1 MFRRSRLELF
11 VQPAPASTKSSAQHC
26 VPCAAAGTAAELNER
41 PNCWSRCKGYH
52 RFAIPFSS
60 ASEPASKCQDLVTRS
75 TRTEIREQPS
85 CSTYLIN
92 TSLPKLA
99 LG

>member
-11 VQPAPASTKSSAQHC
+11 VPPAPASTKSSARHC
-26 VPCAAAGTAAELNER
+26 VPCAAAATAAESNER

-60 ASEPASKCQDLVTRS
+60 ASELALKYPGLVTHS
-75 TRTEIREQPS
+75 TPTEIREQPS
-85 CSTYLIN
+85 CSTYLTN
-92 TSLPKLA
+92 TSLPKRD